1 MKFLSHPLLNKGSRI
16 TYLIFILVL
25 LSCESDPIIFNPSG
39 GYEYLHQKFL
49 LNKDSS
55 RSFQGDMHT
64 GLSQR
69 LYSGFISDE
78 DSALVFINLS
88 PGILDSHSI
97 CSAHEI
103 NNMSFILNTVS
114 PILLKDDST
123 VIDTFIDFS
132 SLEANMVLSDLLSED
147 ILLSDELINQQI
159 NQTAETPNPTINLFD
174 SSIEIDL
181 LSTDSNIVSKWCE
194 EDKQIGLILKYSP
207 NDSSNI
213 EFYSSD
219 ISTRSLAPKLY
230 MNYSNYDEKTRIY
243 NRYSIDK
250 ISWSNLINFG
260 VGPYFVKD
268 STSLDW
274 GTFYLMD
281 LNSQEQ
287 IIDNPPLDYSSVSSQ
302 SNLIN
307 AGENRDLITITLKL
321 NPLLLDEIDSIEF
334 LIQNAY
340 GYISDYDPQQD
351 NYDIDLHPENPE
363 NNLQYD
369 AGELFNDFGLDNC
382 PDSLETGLE
391 DNKCSA
397 DLSAYNLG
405 KEGNNIR
412 DWVDYNNN
420 NKWDEGEGE
429 EWGDWG
435 NDWCPDSLEGGS
447 GICLASPPEFSL
459 GYDPNQDNIDPVG
472 DDWDSVNNLDG
483 TENNKIWDLGE
494 SWLDWGTDGLPIS
507 ILGYAD
513 SNGSENNGVYDYGES
528 FDDTG
533 SDGLFN
539 IEEVGYN
546 DNRTEGNGQ
555 FDGHG
560 EFNDFGLDN
569 LCPNCEGDSDSDD
582 YNIDP
587 NNDNWRDCGNDKIC
601 SENEIDYDL
610 DGSEGNGEWDQN
622 ERTENNGNL
631 DIDGLLSEE
640 WFDWGIDGVHDSL
653 EAFQS
658 SSSLPIMIDQS
669 NYVFNLN
676 GGDQILSYENTN
688 NDTIL
693 LWISKIARNDS
704 VIVIDIGGKSHL
716 GLRGLEFQLIHT
728 PFSKV
733 DTLLVDHKYYIEDY
747 NNSKIFK
754 DLTLAP
760 KKEYSVEYLSN
771 NLLIE
776 YSNDVCAVLEFDSLN
791 EFINNEEYIFSHEYS
806 NLVFYIDNTRSH
818 IDEKGM
824 QISIVHTS
832 ENNLDQVLA
841 TKMIF
846 GETDSV
852 EVQIGQALRAFQ
864 SGTIDTY
871 NGFKIISSNSNLYN
885 YSKLFF
891 SDNPRLDIMYTK

>member
-1 MKFLSHPLLNKGSRI
+1 MKG
-16 TYLIFILVL
+16 
-25 LSCESDPIIFNPSG
+25 
-39 GYEYLHQKFL
+39 
-49 LNKDSS
+49 
-55 RSFQGDMHT
+55 
-64 GLSQR
+64 
-69 LYSGFISDE
+69 
-78 DSALVFINLS
+78 
-88 PGILDSHSI
+88 
-97 CSAHEI
+97 
-103 NNMSFILNTVS
+103 
-114 PILLKDDST
+114 
-123 VIDTFIDFS
+123 
-132 SLEANMVLSDLLSED
+132 
-147 ILLSDELINQQI
+147 
-159 NQTAETPNPTINLFD
+159 
-174 SSIEIDL
+174 
-181 LSTDSNIVSKWCE
+181 
-194 EDKQIGLILKYSP
+194 
-207 NDSSNI
+207 
-213 EFYSSD
+213 
-219 ISTRSLAPKLY
+219 
-230 MNYSNYDEKTRIY
+230 
-243 NRYSIDK
+243 
-250 ISWSNLINFG
+250 
-260 VGPYFVKD
+260 
-268 STSLDW
+268 
-274 GTFYLMD
+274 
-281 LNSQEQ
+281 
-287 IIDNPPLDYSSVSSQ
+287 
-302 SNLIN
+302 
-307 AGENRDLITITLKL
+307 
-321 NPLLLDEIDSIEF
+321 
-334 LIQNAY
+334 
-340 GYISDYDPQQD
+340 
-351 NYDIDLHPENPE
+351 
-363 NNLQYD
+363 
-369 AGELFNDFGLDNC
+369 
-382 PDSLETGLE
+382 
-391 DNKCSA
+391 
-397 DLSAYNLG
+397 
-405 KEGNNIR
+405 
-412 DWVDYNNN
+412 
-420 NKWDEGEGE
+420 
-429 EWGDWG
+429 
-435 NDWCPDSLEGGS
+435 
-447 GICLASPPEFSL
+447 
-459 GYDPNQDNIDPVG
+459 
-472 DDWDSVNNLDG
+472 
-483 TENNKIWDLGE
+483 
-494 SWLDWGTDGLPIS
+494 
-507 ILGYAD
+507 LGYAD

-610 DGSEGNGEWDQN
+610 DGSEGNGEWEQN

-669 NYVFNLN
+669 NYLFNLN
-676 GGDQILSYENTN
+676 GGDQILNYENTN

-728 PFSKV
+728 PFSRV

-760 KKEYSVEYLSN
+760 KKEYSV
-771 NLLIE
+771 
-776 YSNDVCAVLEFDSLN
+776 LEFDSLN

-806 NLVFYIDNTRSH
+806 NLVFYIDNTKSH